1 MTQKKCNVTSK
12 HERLSVADAHHHLD
26 ISATNRLRQTD
37 RQTNDSEVCN
47 F

>member
-12 HERLSVADAHHHLD
+12 HKRSVLSVTDVHLD

-37 RQTNDSEVCN
+37 RQSNDSEVRN